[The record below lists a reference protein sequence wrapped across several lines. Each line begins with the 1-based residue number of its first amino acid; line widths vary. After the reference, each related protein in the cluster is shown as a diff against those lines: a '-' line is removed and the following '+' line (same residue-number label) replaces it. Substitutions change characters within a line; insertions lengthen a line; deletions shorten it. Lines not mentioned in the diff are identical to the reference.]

1 MGRHVLARPRT
12 IRNVATAV
20 GVAAALVGTLG
31 PLGGPAGA
39 AVPAPEAV
47 LEAPTR
53 TISLVYP
60 VVAGRTGFAYRTA
73 GGAGYQWTDYA
84 SGATS
89 ELHLKD
95 NYVQPVNTMS
105 DVIAYPVT
113 AGAVNLVDAPGG
125 TTRTVQLPA
134 GFRYLTVH
142 GETVVAAATTGDAT
156 GECHLFRFDGPV
168 LTDRKV
174 VGLPSGAVCTAAFT
188 SVYGVGD
195 PSSTVVGYTLGTVR
209 HYGLVDLDEATFT
222 ELPFTGAPKDLQ
234 VTKDSVS
241 WFEASKSVKVL
252 SRADLQAAPR
262 SVPIVGPV
270 SNSYVKT
277 FLVGDQVV
285 WANGGGG
292 ALTAIAPD
300 GKTTT
305 LLSYAY
311 ADHALSGPDGSLL
324 VLGKD
329 PSGDYAVHRFTA
341 GPDGAPLR
349 SEVLTVPWQPSRSAR
364 LALNGNRLV
373 TYETDPTGAGLGFFE
388 RQPAL
393 TGTPTVSGQTYLG
406 PASVQYS
413 AVCKDV
419 QSCPELYPAADGS
432 AVYTT
437 LEDNGYRIHV
447 VDKDDPAPGSQVTVG
462 TAAPKVYGVSGH
474 YIAYGTGTGTAART
488 EVRDLDSL
496 AVVRTA
502 PAGASAL
509 WGNTLWQLSATGK
522 LTATDVAKGTVTRTL
537 TTGASCAAPAL
548 QASARYLYWECG
560 AAPTAAGVVDLAD
573 GRARTIGVGVTPGR
587 LGDGFVSRLDAD
599 DRVVVTDLTGASPA
613 DLVMG
618 TANSSVPGAGWTAD
632 PHSGLV
638 AYAGKDQKVH
648 LAPTGIGSAPLAQI
662 DSSVPATKNVDD
674 EGRRWTPKW
683 WLSKAAASWKLSL
696 KNKATGITV
705 ATLSGGETGGLI
717 EASWDGVPSA
727 GHPVANGAYT
737 WTLTAQPADGSGAP
751 LTKSG
756 TVQVTGGGAVQRDYT
771 GDGIGD
777 VLTLNSKGQFTFQH
791 GDGTGKLSGKTS
803 GSGWSTSAVAVP
815 FGDLNDDHCNDV
827 LVRMTDGSLRGY
839 KPACGKAVTPTT
851 SYTKLGTGFQAYKT
865 LTTAGDL
872 TGDGR
877 ADLLGWKTS
886 TGDLYLFATKSDGT
900 MAAGKKIRSHWT
912 YTKVMGVGDL
922 NGDGYGDL
930 LAKDKSNELWR
941 YNGTASGQFKERVLV
956 FKDWGASYNTV
967 VGVGDITGDGKADIV
982 ERDGSG
988 NLYRNNGDGKGS
1000 FGSRTKI
1007 ATGWQGYKGIF

>member
-12 IRNVATAV
+12 IRNVAAAV

-47 LEAPTR
+47 LEAATR
-53 TISLVYP
+53 TISPGYP
-60 VVAGRTGFAYRTA
+60 VVAGRTGFAYRRSD
-73 GGAGYQWTDYA
+73 GGYQWTDYA

-89 ELHLKD
+89 ELNLKV
-95 NYVQPVNTMS
+95 NSFPLVNTMS
-105 DVIAYPVT
+105 DVIAYPVNAST
-113 AGAVNLVDAPGG
+113 VNLVDVPGG

-168 LTDRKV
+168 VTDRKV
-174 VGLPSGAVCTAAFT
+174 VGLPSGAVCTTAF
-188 SVYGVGD
+188 SYGVGD
-195 PSSTVVGYTLGTVR
+195 PSSTVVGYTFGAVR
-209 HYGLVDLDEATFT
+209 HYGLVDLDEATLT
-222 ELPFTGAPKDLQ
+222 ELPFTGVPKNVQ

-241 WFEASKSVKVL
+241 WYDASESVKVL

-262 SVPIVGPV
+262 TVPVVNPSPSAG
-270 SNSYVKT
+270 VKT
-277 FLVGDQVV
+277 FLLGDQVV
-285 WANGGGG
+285 WMNSGNG

-300 GKTTT
+300 GKATT

-311 ADHALSGPDGSLL
+311 ADRALSGPDGSLL
-324 VLGKD
+324 VLGRG

-349 SEVLTVPWQPSRSAR
+349 GEVLTVPWQPSRSAR

-393 TGTPTVSGQTYLG
+393 TGTPTVSGHTYLG
-406 PASVQYS
+406 QASDWYRE
-413 AVCKDV
+413 VCKDV

-437 LEDNGYRIHV
+437 LEDSGYRIHV

-462 TAAPKVYGVSGH
+462 AAAPRVYGVSGH
-474 YIAYGTGTGTAART
+474 YIAYGTGSGTAART

-509 WGNTLWQLSATGK
+509 WGNTLWQLSTAGK

-537 TTGASCAAPAL
+537 TTGASCATPAL

-573 GRARTIGVGVTPGR
+573 GRARTISVGVTPGR
-587 LGDGFVSRLDAD
+587 LGDGFVSRLDVD

-613 DLVMG
+613 DLVIG

-683 WLSKAAASWKLSL
+683 WLSKSAASWKLSL

-705 ATLSGGETGGLI
+705 ETLSGGETRGLI

-803 GSGWSTSAVAVP
+803 GSGWPTSAVAVP

-900 MAAGKKIRSHWT
+900 MATGRKIRSNWT

-982 ERDGSG
+982 ERDPAGK
-988 NLYRNNGDGKGS
+988 LFRNNGDGKGS
-1000 FGSRTKI
+1000 FSSRTEI